1 MEVLAPG
8 QILFPEYQNRIYQR
22 LAVHLLPQR
31 SCHPEMSFDGIQSA
45 FCLTQIDVIGR
56 QGSLCDLHDIPS
68 KWCCRYLPD
77 KKVSMWRPLRSKD

>member
-68 KWCCRYLPD
+68 NGVAVIYRIKRYLCGD
-77 KKVSMWRPLRSKD
+77 R